1 MYILKRIVAPI
12 WKTWF
17 LGVFLISFLILY
29 PFFYITIKKNK
40 LDAAF
45 KLKRIWSICIAYG
58 SGIIPRIIFY
68 NNHKIPQP
76 CVVVSNH
83 TSYLDIILSTLYID
97 HLALYMAKS
106 ELLKVP
112 LLNIFFKGMD
122 IPVNRSSKVDAHKA
136 FIKAGEEINNGK
148 SIIIYPE
155 GTIPATNGK
164 MIAFK
169 NGAFKLAI
177 EKQVP
182 IQPIVYL
189 NNWQLLQNGGYFKSN
204 GRPGFAEILVLPT
217 IETKGMTEIDVKSL
231 KNNVFELINSKLVAY
246 YGSKN

>member
-1 MYILKRIVAPI
+1 MHILKRIVAPI

-17 LGVFLISFLILY
+17 LAVFLLSFLLLF
-29 PFFYITIKKNK
+29 PFFYITIKTKK
-40 LDAAF
+40 LDTAF
-45 KLKRIWSICIAYG
+45 KLKRIWSICITYG
-58 SGIIPRIIFY
+58 SGIIPKITYY
-68 NNHKIPQP
+68 NNYKIPQP
-76 CVVVSNH
+76 CIVVSNH
-83 TSYLDIILSTLYID
+83 TSYLDIVLSTLYIN

-106 ELLKVP
+106 ELLNVP

-122 IPVNRSSKVDAHKA
+122 IPVNRSSKVNAHKA
-136 FIKAGEEINNGK
+136 FVKAGEELDTGK

-189 NNWQLLQNGGYFKSN
+189 NNWHLLQNGGYFKSN
-204 GRPGFAEILVLPT
+204 GRPGIAKILVLPS
-217 IETKGMTEIDVKSL
+217 IETKGMTDADVNSL
-231 KNNVFELINSKLVAY
+231 KNNVFELINSKLEVH